1 MKRLKNSNPID
12 SRIYLVGSGISS
24 LASAVYLIQDAGVPA
39 GNIHIL
45 EQNDIVGG
53 ALDGA
58 GEPQEGFVTRGGRM
72 HEEHFVCYWDLLSRI
87 GSLENPD
94 ISVKDESFEFS
105 RRFVANG
112 KARLVRDGKKVDVS
126 SFQVPIGDQARMLKL
141 MFASEKSLGKL
152 RIEDWFSHTFFESNF
167 WLIFTTMFAF
177 QKWSSLVEMKRYME
191 RFIHLLPGLEKLQGV
206 MRTKYDQYHSVA
218 LPITKCLL
226 DVGVHFDTGVQVTD
240 IDFDISVDQKK
251 ATVLHVQGRNGVVDE
266 IVLRDNDYLFVTL
279 GSIVEA
285 TDTGSLDRAPTLKS
299 KSDSGAWKLWERIA
313 KKDDDFGNPGVFCD
327 DIDLQKWYSFSATLA
342 DTTFH
347 DYMENFSGNVA
358 GTGGLVTITDSN
370 WLMSIVIAHQPHFP
384 NQPDDLNFF
393 WGYGL
398 YPDRLGN
405 HVKKKMSDCN
415 GAEILEELWY
425 HLNIQELMKPVV
437 EAGKGVN
444 CIPTAMPFI
453 TSLFMPRE
461 SGDRPEVLPDG
472 ASTFAFLGQFTEIPH
487 DCVFTVEYSVRSA
500 QTAVY
505 GLFETQKEVLPV
517 YASRYMPKYL
527 AAAAQAIGR

>member
-1 MKRLKNSNPID
+1 MKRAKNGNPID

-39 GNIHIL
+39 TNIHIL

-58 GEPQEGFVTRGGRM
+58 GDPQEGFVTRGGRM

-87 GSLENPD
+87 GSLEDPD
-94 ISVKDESFEFS
+94 VSVKDESFEFS
-105 RRFVANG
+105 RRFAANG
-112 KARLVRDGKKVDVS
+112 KARLLRDGKKVDVS

-141 MFASEKSLGKL
+141 MFAGEKSLGKL

-218 LPITKCLL
+218 LPIINCLL
-226 DVGVHFDTGVQVTD
+226 EVGVHFDMGVQVTD

-266 IVLRDNDYLFVTL
+266 IVLRDNDYVFVTL

-285 TDTGSLDRAPTLKS
+285 TDTGSLDRAPALRS

-313 KKDDDFGNPGVFCD
+313 KKDENFGNPGVFCD
-327 DIDLQKWYSFSATLA
+327 DVDLQKWYSFSATLA

-347 DYMENFSGNVA
+347 DYMEGFSGNVA
-358 GTGGLVTITDSN
+358 GTGGLVTVIDSN

-425 HLNIQELMKPVV
+425 HLKIQELMKPVV
-437 EAGKGVN
+437 EAGKVVN

-461 SGDRPEVLPDG
+461 PGDRPEVLPDG
-472 ASTFAFLGQFTEIPH
+472 ASNFAFLGQFTEIAH

-505 GLFETQKEVLPV
+505 GLFETKKEVLPV